1 MLHFSYPWL
10 TQPYY
15 TLLPMPLA
23 QAPAHRRVWDTPI
36 SIYKDTKFHSLQCAA
51 AAILT
56 MTTSTPS
63 YILYSKNVITTAGDE
78 KNIYN
83 DEVTNLVVSAY
94 QIQGQMP
101 VY

>member
-1 MLHFSYPWL
+1 
-10 TQPYY
+10 
-15 TLLPMPLA
+15 MPLA
-23 QAPAHRRVWDTPI
+23 QAPTYRSVWDTPI
-36 SIYKDTKFHSLQCAA
+36 SIYKVTKYHPSPWAPA
-51 AAILT
+51 GKLT
-56 MTTSTPS
+56 ITKSAVP
-63 YILYSKNVITTAGDE
+63 YILYSKTFITTAREE